1 MSDTRHTSS
10 DTPAGA
16 QAREPERTGW
26 TGWITFAGAMM
37 MMLGVFQSIAGLA
50 ALFNDDYYHVRPN
63 GLVLHVNYT
72 TWGIVHLLLGI
83 TIFLS
88 GLGVLTGN
96 VLARTVGVVLA
107 MLSAVVN
114 LTYVAAQ
121 PAWALTIVAVDV
133 VVIYSLV
140 VHGSE
145 MREY

>member
-1 MSDTRHTSS
+1 MSDTRYTNS

-16 QAREPERTGW
+16 EPRAPERTGW

-37 MMLGVFQSIAGLA
+37 ILLGIFQAITGLV

-63 GLVLHVNYT
+63 GMVLHVDYT
-72 TWGIVHLLLGI
+72 VWGIVHLLIGV
-83 TIFLS
+83 TVFLA

-96 VLARTVGVVLA
+96 TLARGIGVVLA

-114 LTYVAAQ
+114 MTYVAAQ

-133 VVIYSLV
+133 FVIYALV
-140 VHGSE
+140 VHGAE
-145 MREY
+145 MRE

>member
-1 MSDTRHTSS
+1 MSDTRYTSS

-16 QAREPERTGW
+16 HAREPERTGW

-37 MMLGVFQSIAGLA
+37 MMLGVFQAIAGLA
-50 ALFNDDYYHVRPN
+50 ALFNDDYYRVRPN

-83 TIFLS
+83 GVFLA
-88 GLGVLTGN
+88 GLGVLSGN

-107 MLSAVVN
+107 MLSAIVN
-114 LTYVAAQ
+114 LTFVAAQ

-145 MREY
+145 MRE

>member
-1 MSDTRHTSS
+1 MSDTRYTSS

-16 QAREPERTGW
+16 EAREPERTGW
-26 TGWITFAGAMM
+26 TGWITFAGAIMM
-37 MMLGVFQSIAGLA
+37 LLGVFQSIAGLA
-50 ALFNDDYYHVRPN
+50 ALFNSDYYHVRPN
-63 GLVLHVNYT
+63 GMVLHVNYT
-72 TWGIVHLLLGI
+72 VWGIVHLLLGI

-114 LTYVAAQ
+114 LTFVAAQ

-145 MREY
+145 MRE

>member
-1 MSDTRHTSS
+1 MSDTRYTSS

-16 QAREPERTGW
+16 EARPRERTGW

-37 MMLGVFQSIAGLA
+37 MMLGVFQAIAGLA
-50 ALFNDDYYHVRPN
+50 ALFNDDYYRVRPN

-96 VLARTVGVVLA
+96 VMARTVGVVLA

-114 LTYVAAQ
+114 LTFVAAQ

-145 MREY
+145 MRE